1 MSAVTGQLESRPR
14 DVREIIRDE
23 QAMRGR
29 ILKVLESGPQTIP
42 QIAEALGKPSR
53 EVVFWVMGLR
63 KVRLDRRD
71 QRGRR
76 RRLLPVS
83 GSTSR
88 GVLMDTTT
96 KKTIILFSGD
106 FDKVMAAFIIAN
118 GAAAMGDDVTIF
130 ATFWGLNIF
139 RKAEKVETN
148 GKSRLQAMFGKMM
161 PKGTG
166 KLGLSKMNFAG
177 MGAPMMKKVMK
188 DAGAMS
194 LEDLVDSAR
203 EQGVKF
209 VACTLSM
216 DILGFKEE
224 EMIPGLE
231 YAGVASYLG
240 EADEANVNLFI

>member
-1 MSAVTGQLESRPR
+1 
-14 DVREIIRDE
+14 
-23 QAMRGR
+23 
-29 ILKVLESGPQTIP
+29 
-42 QIAEALGKPSR
+42 
-53 EVVFWVMGLR
+53 
-63 KVRLDRRD
+63 
-71 QRGRR
+71 
-76 RRLLPVS
+76 
-83 GSTSR
+83 
-88 GVLMDTTT
+88 MDTT

-118 GAAAMGDDVTIF
+118 GAAAMGDDVTMF
-130 ATFWGLNIF
+130 FTFWGLNVL
-139 RKAEKVETN
+139 RRPEKVKTA
-148 GKSRLQAMFGKMM
+148 GKKSTLQAMFGKMM

-166 KLGLSKMNFAG
+166 RLGLSKMNFAG
-177 MGAPMMKKVMK
+177 MGAPLMKRVMRG
-188 DAGAMS
+188 ANAMS
-194 LEDLVDSAR
+194 LEDLVASAR